1 MSETVWQ
8 VFTTTN
14 SPAEAEAIARTLV
27 EQRPAACVNISGPV
41 QSTYRWQGQI
51 ETDEEWR
58 CTLKTLQ
65 SRYAEVEAA
74 IRRLHSYDE
83 PEIVATEII
92 DGSASYLDWVRQ
104 ECQERD

>member
-14 SPAEAEAIARTLV
+14 SPTEADSIARTLV
-27 EQRPAACVNISGPV
+27 EQRLAACVNVTGPV
-41 QSTYRWQGQI
+41 QSTYRWQGRI

-58 CTLKTLQ
+58 CTMKTLKSQ
-65 SRYAEVEAA
+65 YAEVEAT
-74 IRRLHSYDE
+74 IRKLHSYDE

-92 DGSASYLDWVRQ
+92 AGSQSYLDWVRQ
-104 ECQERD
+104 QCQERE

>member
-14 SPAEAEAIARTLV
+14 SQAEAESIARTLV
-27 EQRPAACVNISGPV
+27 EQRLAAGVNISGPV

-74 IRRLHSYDE
+74 TRRLHSYDE

-92 DGSASYLDWVRQ
+92 AGSASYLDWVRQ
-104 ECQERD
+104 ECQEGE